1 MEVLCTLCIKQ
12 CIYKDVNKTGPGDH
26 VVQRDKQAHVTTW
39 FKETKQAQVTT
50 WFKVARLIIDT
61 LMRGKCSLNVIY
73 KITSVVRRG
82 HDRLV
87 VE

>member
-1 MEVLCTLCIKQ
+1 MTTWFKET
-12 CIYKDVNKTGPGDH
+12 
-26 VVQRDKQAHVTTW
+26 KQAQVTTW

-50 WFKVARLIIDT
+50 LFKVARLIIDT